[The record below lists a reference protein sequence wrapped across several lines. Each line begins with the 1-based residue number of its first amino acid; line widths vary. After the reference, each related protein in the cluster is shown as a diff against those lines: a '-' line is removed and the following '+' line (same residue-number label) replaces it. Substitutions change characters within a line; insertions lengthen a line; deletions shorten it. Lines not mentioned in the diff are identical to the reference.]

1 MGQKTNPVIA
11 HYDALIEEGND
22 PVLDAAP
29 LREYMDKYDG
39 KVFLENLMLGAEK
52 EVLEIGVGTGRMAVR
67 AAPLC
72 KKFTGVDFSEKTL
85 ERAKNHLTS
94 KNIELI
100 CADFLEYEFSDQ
112 FDVIYSTLTFMHIA
126 QKQRAYE
133 KVYSLLKKQGRF
145 VLSVEKNQR
154 EALICGTRTIKLY
167 PDQPSKTKSGLS
179 QAGFCMLK
187 EIETELAY
195 IFVAEKR

>member
-1 MGQKTNPVIA
+1 MIRAGS
-11 HYDALIEEGND
+11 LIEEGND
-22 PVLDAAP
+22 PVLDASP
-29 LREYMDKYDG
+29 LREYMDKCDG
-39 KVFLENLMLGAEK
+39 KEFLENLMLGAEK
-52 EVLEIGVGTGRMAVR
+52 EVLEIGVGTGRRQFAQLR
-67 AAPLC
+67 SA
-72 KKFTGVDFSEKTL
+72 KKFSGIDFSEKTL

-100 CADFLEYEFSDQ
+100 CADFLEYEFSGQ

-154 EALICGTRTIKLY
+154 EALVCGARTIKLY

-179 QAGFCMLK
+179 QAGFC
-187 EIETELAY
+187 I
-195 IFVAEKR
+195 